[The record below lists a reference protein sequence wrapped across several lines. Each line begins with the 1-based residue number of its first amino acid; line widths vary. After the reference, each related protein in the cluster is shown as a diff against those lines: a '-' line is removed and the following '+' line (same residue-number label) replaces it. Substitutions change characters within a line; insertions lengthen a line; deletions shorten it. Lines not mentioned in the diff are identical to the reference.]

1 MTAASRSPG
10 RIFINYRRD
19 DTGGTAGRLSDSLAH
34 YFGPRRVF
42 RDVDDIDAGANF
54 ETVLQRTAKDAD
66 AMIVLIGRQWARITD
81 DRGQVRLHH
90 AQDWVAL
97 EIAAALERGIPVYPV
112 LVESAVMPRD
122 DELPEALKPLSRHNA
137 ISLSDHRWA
146 TDVMRLARIVAIDIP
161 GSLAERTLI
170 TVQWVVSLALALAIT
185 LPAVLVA
192 IDQGLGLCGSHQLY
206 TRALSGMPSIV
217 VLSCAATLLFYAR
230 LVDPAQRRWV
240 HRAVAVG
247 LAGTLVAWLWVG
259 FGLTTPNGEGE
270 GIEHPAVRWVA
281 LGCSSV
287 TATLMLVLMSFSR
300 FKAR

>member
-34 YFGPRRVF
+34 YFGPKRVF
-42 RDVDDIDAGANF
+42 RDVDDIDAGTNF

-81 DRGQVRLHH
+81 DRGQLRLHH

-97 EIAAALERGIPVYPV
+97 EIVSALERGIPVYPV
-112 LVESAVMPRD
+112 LVESAVMPRA
-122 DELPEALKPLSRHNA
+122 DELPDALKPLSRHNA

-170 TVQWVVSLALALAIT
+170 TVQWGVSLALALAIT

-192 IDQGLGLCGSHQLY
+192 IDQGLGRSGGDQLY

-230 LVDPAQRRWV
+230 LVDPAQRGWV
-240 HRAVAVG
+240 HRAVAFG
-247 LAGTLVAWLWVG
+247 LAGTLAAWLWVG
-259 FGLTTPNGEGE
+259 FGLETPDGIGA
-270 GIEHPAVRWVA
+270 GIEHPAVRWLA